1 MKPVRFAKV
10 VEKCGQPVVF
20 LPLGNPKTD
29 RSFMN
34 AVREERVLTI
44 KQEPTSRHKDF
55 GVVGLLEEKFV
66 TYLLFPKSLR
76 AFADARIIGIKYDVL
91 EHANVTTAT
100 RVAAPLMR
108 NRTSK
113 KSKPAPKPKPFVVR
127 LRITTT
133 AEKEFNVAAL
143 NRRDAELSAKRRADE
158 LPEFSGDRVKTEVLT
173 AKEK

>member
-1 MKPVRFAKV
+1 MKPVRFEKV
-10 VEKCGQPVVF
+10 VEKCGHPVVF
-20 LPLGNPKTD
+20 LPLGSPKSD
-29 RSFMN
+29 RAFMN

-55 GVVGLLEEKFV
+55 GVVGFVEQKFV

-91 EHANVTTAT
+91 EHATVGSAG
-100 RVAAPLMR
+100 RVAAPSMR
-108 NRTSK
+108 NRKSK
-113 KSKPAPKPKPFVVR
+113 ESKPAPKPKPYVVR
-127 LRITTT
+127 LRITTM

-143 NRRDAELSAKRRADE
+143 NRRDAELNAKRRADE

-173 AKEK
+173 VKEK